1 MKRVLTILGLV
12 LGFFVFPMPAF
23 AAGSDLASYTTDTLN
38 IITIIASAAAT
49 LFLIKGG
56 YLYFTSA
63 GQPQALEEAKKTIR
77 NSLMGLVVVLAA
89 GLIVSVFKGALP
101 ASTGDTS
108 TAAVAIAPIT
118 TIKPTD
124 GLSQVLIDAV
134 SAFIQNIVESSTKPI
149 VDGIIGFLTTTPNLL
164 GNSVITKFWL
174 VSLGIV
180 DTLFVLVVALLG
192 LHFMSASA
200 LGFEEVELKQLLP
213 RIGTAFLGA
222 NISLFLAD
230 YVITT
235 CNVLVKTILDSTGG
249 LTHAWIMDAINP
261 VTFATGG
268 TPLIT
273 LIFLV
278 LFLILSVVL
287 LLMYIARLITLSLG
301 AVLSPFIFLLW
312 TLPKFSDF
320 AEIAIK
326 SYVVTVF
333 MVFVHVVIIQLAA
346 AFLTIPGNSNNS
358 LLAIAIAIGLFL
370 TLLKVPGTMMQMVFY
385 TSRNGT
391 FKKMGSQIVN
401 VMTSDKSGA
410 ASSASSAARE
420 AVVKLPRKAVA
431 I

>member
-1 MKRVLTILGLV
+1 MRKVVTILGVILA
-12 LGFFVFPMPAF
+12 FFIFPLPAF
-23 AAGSDLASYTTDTLN
+23 AAGTDLATYTTDTLN
-38 IITIIASAAAT
+38 LITIIATAAAT

-63 GQPQALEEAKKTIR
+63 GQPQALDEAKKTIR
-77 NSLMGLVVVLAA
+77 NSLMGLVVVLSA
-89 GLIVSVFKGALP
+89 GLIISIFKGALP
-101 ASTGDTS
+101 ASS
-108 TAAVAIAPIT
+108 TTANSAAVTIAPIT
-118 TIKPTD
+118 TIKPSD

-164 GNSVITKFWL
+164 GNSVITNFWL

-192 LHFMSASA
+192 LHFMSAST

-235 CNVLVKTILDSTGG
+235 ANTLVKTILDSTGG
-249 LTHAWIMDAINP
+249 LSHAWIMDAINP
-261 VTFATGG
+261 VSFATGT

-278 LFLILSVVL
+278 LFLILAVVL
-287 LLMYIARLITLSLG
+287 LLMYIARLITISLG

-326 SYVVTVF
+326 SYVATVF
-333 MVFVHVVIIQLAA
+333 TVFIHVVVIQLAA

-401 VMTSDKSGA
+401 VMTTERS
-410 ASSASSAARE
+410 SSATAVAAKE
-420 AVVKLPRKAVA
+420 AVIKVPRKAVA